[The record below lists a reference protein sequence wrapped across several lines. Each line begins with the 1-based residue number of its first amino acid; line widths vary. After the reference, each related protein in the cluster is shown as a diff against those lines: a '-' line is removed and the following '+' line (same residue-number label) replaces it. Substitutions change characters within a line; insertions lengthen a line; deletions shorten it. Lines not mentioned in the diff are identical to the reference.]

1 MRTPASR
8 QHRRIAMRLTH
19 LGALAAVAVFVAAG
33 ASAEPRLTPNL
44 ERAQLPPPFGAP
56 GPIPGL
62 RSCSPQH
69 QRLLKLQLEGMR
81 QLQRLSR
88 SQGETLCASI
98 DGAAEL
104 GVDKF
109 LEPKAL
115 RRFLTPEQRDALG
128 AFGIDLD
135 KVDVA
140 KIMRLLGVDLS
151 RVDLRQ
157 LRNQCRQG
165 QGELERF
172 ASSEIGRLEN
182 ELTRCDERI

>member
-1 MRTPASR
+1 M
-8 QHRRIAMRLTH
+8 AMRLTH
-19 LGALAAVAVFVAAG
+19 LGALAALAALLTTG
-33 ASAEPRLTPNL
+33 ASAEPRLAADL
-44 ERAQLPPPFGAP
+44 ELAQLPPPFGVP

-69 QRLLKLQLEGMR
+69 QSLLKLQLEGMR

-88 SQGETLCASI
+88 GQGETLCASI

-109 LEPKAL
+109 LDPKAL
-115 RRFLTPEQRDALG
+115 QRFLTPEQREALG
-128 AFGIDLD
+128 AFGIDLN

-140 KIMRLLGVDLS
+140 RIMRLLGVDLS

-157 LRNQCRQG
+157 LRNQCWQG
-165 QGELERF
+165 QGELDRF
-172 ASSEIGRLEN
+172 AASEIGRLEG
-182 ELTRCDERI
+182 ELLRCDERI